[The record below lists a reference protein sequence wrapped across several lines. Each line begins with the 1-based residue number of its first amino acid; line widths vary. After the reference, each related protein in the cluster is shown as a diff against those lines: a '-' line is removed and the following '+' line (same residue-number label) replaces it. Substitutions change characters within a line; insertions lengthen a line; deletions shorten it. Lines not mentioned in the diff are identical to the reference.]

1 MLCFE
6 RSVMS
11 ASSFVVY
18 AVSASAPDCVVASF
32 DTVAEANA
40 AAWLANS
47 IDSTCDYRVDE
58 VTLSDLLRS
67 EWKTKERMSGYEL
80 L

>member
-1 MLCFE
+1 
-6 RSVMS
+6 MS

-18 AVSASAPDCVVASF
+18 AVSASAPDLLVASF

-40 AAWLANS
+40 AAWLANT
-47 IDSTCDYRVDE
+47 IDDTCDYRVHE
-58 VTLSDLLRS
+58 VTLGVLIRS
-67 EWKTKERMSGYEL
+67 EWKTKEKMSGYEL

>member
-1 MLCFE
+1 
-6 RSVMS
+6 MS
-11 ASSFVVY
+11 FSFVVY
-18 AVSASAPDCVVASF
+18 AVSASTPDCVVASF

-47 IDSTCDYRVDE
+47 IDSTCDYRVDK
-58 VTLSDLLRS
+58 VSLHGLLCS
-67 EWKTKERMSGYEL
+67 EWRNEERMSGYEL